1 MMSLVLHDTTLSVA
15 FHRVEQTLE
24 EIAAVVT
31 GPATLVADLEHV
43 AALSTTAWEV
53 MGAMVRP
60 YLSDAVA
67 YYQFRTTA
75 QACCMWGHLRCR
87 GPQYRLRPLRPRQ
100 GARSREP
107 VEALLEARYSKRM
120 TADGGR

>member
-43 AALSTTAWEV
+43 AALSTTAWE
-53 MGAMVRP
+53 
-60 YLSDAVA
+60 
-67 YYQFRTTA
+67 
-75 QACCMWGHLRCR
+75 
-87 GPQYRLRPLRPRQ
+87 
-100 GARSREP
+100 
-107 VEALLEARYSKRM
+107 
-120 TADGGR
+120 

>member
-1 MMSLVLHDTTLSVA
+1 MSLVLHDTTLSVA

-53 MGAMVRP
+53 MEAMVRP

-67 YYQFRTTA
+67 YQFRTTA
-75 QACCMWGHLRCR
+75 QACCMWGHLRCG
-87 GPQYRLRPLRPRQ
+87 GPQYRLRPLRPAGERDPE
-100 GARSREP
+100 SR
-107 VEALLEARYSKRM
+107 LRRC
-120 TADGGR
+120 

>member
-31 GPATLVADLEHV
+31 EPATLVADLEHV

-53 MGAMVRP
+53 MELWSVRISATP
-60 YLSDAVA
+60 SLTISFA
-67 YYQFRTTA
+67 R
-75 QACCMWGHLRCR
+75 
-87 GPQYRLRPLRPRQ
+87 RPRHVACGGICAAGDLSIAYVLCARR
-100 GARSREP
+100 GARSRKP
-107 VEALLEARYSKRM
+107 A
-120 TADGGR
+120 G